1 MAKGKTRNFFV
12 WIILG
17 LLFVGLMGFG
27 ATGLSGTV
35 RTVGTVGDK
44 PITTQA
50 YFNELSRQIQ
60 LRGLELQLDRPL
72 SFPEAEAQGVPLR
85 ALQTVIAER
94 AIDNEA
100 AKMGLS
106 VGDAVIGEQ
115 VLAQPGFRGPSGAFD
130 REAYRNALSRQGLS
144 VREYETSLRE
154 DLSRAILRESV
165 YRGLPMPQVYGD
177 TLAQY
182 TREGRTFTWAT
193 LTADDAGL
201 VLPEPSEDELLAHY
215 DANPADFTS
224 PEIRALT
231 YAWLTPEMIQDSVTV
246 DEAELRA
253 GYDARIADY
262 VQAERRLVER
272 LVFSNTEAAQAAG
285 DAIAAGERGF
295 PDLVAERGLTLE
307 DVDIGDVTQ
316 SQLGTAG
323 AAVFALQ
330 PGEVTGPFDTDL
342 GPALFRVNAI
352 LAARETT
359 FERALPEL
367 REDQAAL
374 RARRIIE
381 TQIDP
386 INDLVAGG
394 AALED
399 LVAQTDMQLGTLEW
413 SNDVSADIAAYAA
426 FRDVVTTLNV
436 GDFPDL
442 LELDDGGLFAV
453 RIDEIRAPALIPFE
467 DVRNDVIAGW
477 EAAEASR
484 LVMEAA
490 TAKQAQLAEAGTDFA
505 ALGLDAVQDS
515 NIVRT
520 AFMNG
525 TPPTFMS
532 RVFEM
537 EPASVEVIPHDGAAI
552 IVRLDAITAPDPEDA
567 AFIAE
572 RDALNETAQNGMA
585 QDIFQIFTNTVQ
597 INTDLSIND
606 AAVNAVHANFR

>member
-17 LLFVGLMGFG
+17 LLFVGLLGFG

-35 RTVGTVGDK
+35 RTVGTVGEK

-50 YFNELSRQIQ
+50 YFNELARQIQ

-106 VGDAVIGEQ
+106 VGDDIIGEQ
-115 VLAQPGFRGPSGAFD
+115 VLAQPGFRGPSGEFD

-144 VREYETSLRE
+144 VREYETSLRDE
-154 DLSRAILRESV
+154 LSRALLRESV
-165 YRGLPMPQVYGD
+165 YRGLPMPQVYGE
-177 TLAQY
+177 TLAQF

-193 LTADDAGL
+193 LTADGAGI
-201 VLPEPSEDELLAHY
+201 VLPEPSEADLLAHY
-215 DANPADFTS
+215 EANPADFTS
-224 PEIRALT
+224 PEIRVVT

-253 GYDARIADY
+253 EYDARIAEY
-262 VQAERRLVER
+262 VQPERRLVER
-272 LVFSNTEAAQAAG
+272 LAFSNAEAAQAAA
-285 DAIAAGERGF
+285 DAIAAGETNF

-307 DVDIGDVTQ
+307 DVDIGDVTEP
-316 SQLGTAG
+316 QLGAAG
-323 AAVFALQ
+323 SAVFALQ
-330 PGEVTGPFDTDL
+330 PGDVAGPFDTDL
-342 GPALFRVNAI
+342 GPALFRMNAI
-352 LAARETT
+352 LAAREIT
-359 FERALPEL
+359 FEEATPEL

-374 RARRIIE
+374 RARRVIE

-399 LVAQTDMQLGTLEW
+399 LAEQTDMQLGTLEW
-413 SNDVSADIAAYAA
+413 SDAVSDDIAAYAA

-436 GDFPDL
+436 GDFPEL

-453 RIDEIRAPALIPFE
+453 RMDEIRAPALIPFE
-467 DVRNDVIAGW
+467 DVRDDVIAGW

-484 LVMEAA
+484 LV
-490 TAKQAQLAEAGTDFA
+490 LAEATVKQGQLNEAVTDFA
-505 ALGLDAVQDS
+505 ALGLDAIQDS
-515 NIVRT
+515 DIVRT
-520 AFMNG
+520 AFING
-525 TPPTFMS
+525 TPPTFLS

-537 EPASVEVIPHDGAAI
+537 EPGAVEVIPYNGAAI
-552 IVRLDAITAPDPEDA
+552 IVRLDAIAAPDPEDT

-585 QDIFQIFTNTVQ
+585 QDVFQIFTNTVQ
-597 INTDLSIND
+597 INTDVSVND
-606 AAVNAVHANFR
+606 AAINAVHTNFR